1 MAFECSCRGKLAKL
15 VTNHVFSNINRNE
28 LVSIMNCN
36 SVAYEVWR
44 DHAGAGPGL
53 YDLLLLAT
61 RASWMYGPFLNERLI
76 ILNSV

>member
-61 RASWMYGPFLNERLI
+61 IIHSKNSLFQGFLDVWTI
-76 ILNSV
+76 S

>member
-15 VTNHVFSNINRNE
+15 VTNNVFSNINRNE

-53 YDLLLLAT
+53 YYLLLLAT
-61 RASWMYGPFLNERLI
+61 IIHSKNSLFQGFLDVWTF
-76 ILNSV
+76 S

>member
-28 LVSIMNCN
+28 LVSIMNCD
-36 SVAYEVWR
+36 SVAYEVR
-44 DHAGAGPGL
+44 GDHAGAGPGL

-61 RASWMYGPFLNERLI
+61 IIHSKNSLFQGFLDVWTF
-76 ILNSV
+76 S

>member
-61 RASWMYGPFLNERLI
+61 IIHSKNSLFQGFLDVWTF
-76 ILNSV
+76 S